1 MDNSTWNQQQSL
13 VLYKLLG
20 FISIK
25 IIVAEDIRCTHAHTH
40 KYIQIHINRHKI
52 SL

>member
-25 IIVAEDIRCTHAHTH
+25 IIVAEDIRCTHAHT
-40 KYIQIHINRHKI
+40 QIHSNTHK
-52 SL
+52 